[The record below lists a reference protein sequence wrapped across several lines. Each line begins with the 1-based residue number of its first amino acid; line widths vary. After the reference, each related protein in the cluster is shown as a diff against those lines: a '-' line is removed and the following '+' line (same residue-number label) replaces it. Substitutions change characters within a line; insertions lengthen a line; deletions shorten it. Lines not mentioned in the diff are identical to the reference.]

1 MKWELT
7 GRPLHERIMASSVE
21 EKTKSPDDFAETYL
35 LLTNLLMD
43 SGSWSFMATEMREG
57 GRGRMDIEI
66 HP

>member
-1 MKWELT
+1 
-7 GRPLHERIMASSVE
+7 MASSVE

-43 SGSWSFMATEMREG
+43 SGSWSFMATKMRAG